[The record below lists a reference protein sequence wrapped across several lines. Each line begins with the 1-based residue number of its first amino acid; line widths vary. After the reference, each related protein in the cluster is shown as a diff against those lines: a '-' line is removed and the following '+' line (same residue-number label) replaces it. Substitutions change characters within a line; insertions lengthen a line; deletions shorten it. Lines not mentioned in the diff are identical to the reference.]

1 MKHPSRMAALALA
14 LASLAPAARTL
25 ADERILAVVQHVKVT
40 HCDAKKA
47 GGCAGTLTLERT
59 GKPRAEHFTV
69 RVPLGTP
76 ISCADERVLLHT
88 LQGKAALITLHC
100 DRREAVA
107 RAIQL
112 AGEGC

>member
-1 MKHPSRMAALALA
+1 MKHPSRMAALTLA

-25 ADERILAVVQHVKVT
+25 ADERILGVVQRVKVT

-47 GGCAGTLTLERT
+47 GGCAGMLTLE
-59 GKPRAEHFTV
+59 KSKSDVFTV

-76 ISCADERVLLHT
+76 ISCAGERVLLHT
-88 LQGKAALITLHC
+88 LQGKAALVTLHG